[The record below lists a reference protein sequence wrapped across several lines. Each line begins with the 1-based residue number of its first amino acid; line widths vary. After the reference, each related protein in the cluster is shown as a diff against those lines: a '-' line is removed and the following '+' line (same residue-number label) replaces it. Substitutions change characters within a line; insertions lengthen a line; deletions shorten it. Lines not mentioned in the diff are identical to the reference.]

1 LHEKVRTNL
10 IIEDYPMTSRF
21 FHSLSLEQ
29 VFEQTRSNSDGLSS
43 SEAAARLERIG
54 RNRILAEKKTSPWL
68 LLLQQFRNVLIITLL
83 IATVL
88 SAFLGHATEAV
99 AIAVIV
105 VFAVLLGFFQEYRA
119 EKAIEALK
127 KMAAPLA
134 KVKREGKEIVID
146 AENIVPGDILFLA
159 AGDRVPADARLVQ
172 SINLKVEEASLTGE
186 SLPSEKDSAEIV
198 AAEAGPGDR
207 KNMVFA
213 GTTIS
218 YGRAVAVVTETGMQT
233 EFGRIAAMLQTVET
247 EKTPLQKNLDK
258 VGSTLAKA
266 ASVIVLFIVILG
278 IFRGQP
284 FVEILIFGIAL
295 AVAVVPEA
303 LPAVVTISLA
313 LGVQRMVKRNA
324 LMRRLPVVETLGST
338 TVICSDKTGTLTRD
352 EMTVRA
358 FHVSGKLVE
367 VSGSGYLPE
376 GDFATVDGSGLPETL
391 QELLLAGVLCNDAR
405 LRKDSEGQWS
415 ITGDP
420 TEGAL
425 LVAAR
430 KAGLDELQLQ
440 HLHER
445 IDELPFSS
453 ETRSMITLNRTG
465 SSLKAY
471 SKGAPEAILPDC
483 TSVMTDSGIVELDE
497 LMRSMLLQEAD
508 NLGKKALRVLGFSFR
523 DVSDIGSASRNMTF
537 IGFAGM
543 IDPPRSEAKE
553 AVRRCI
559 DAGIRP
565 VMITGDHPLTAEA
578 IARELGILRDGR
590 VMTGAMLNSITDEE
604 LRTLAASVSV
614 YARVAPEHKLRI
626 VEALQKNGE
635 VVAMTGDGVND
646 APALKKA
653 DIGISMGIT
662 GTDVSKEAS
671 AMMLT
676 DDNFASIVAAV
687 EEGRGIYDNI
697 KKYLTYLLSSNI
709 GELGLM
715 TFATFMGIPLP
726 LTAVQILYVNLATDG
741 LPALALAVDPAER
754 DIMKRKPNDPKK
766 GIFSRPVVLL
776 MLTGGIWSSFVNLSL
791 FQWALASGR
800 SLVESMTMTFVSLVL
815 IQFFK
820 AYNFRSEKDSIL
832 KRPFANRW
840 LNLAV
845 AWELVLLGLIIL
857 LPVLRKPFGTFLLSA
872 EDWLIVIAAAA
883 TVIPVI
889 ETVKFILRK
898 NIFVFLK

>member
-1 LHEKVRTNL
+1 
-10 IIEDYPMTSRF
+10 
-21 FHSLSLEQ
+21 
-29 VFEQTRSNSDGLSS
+29 
-43 SEAAARLERIG
+43 
-54 RNRILAEKKTSPWL
+54 
-68 LLLQQFRNVLIITLL
+68 
-83 IATVL
+83 
-88 SAFLGHATEAV
+88 
-99 AIAVIV
+99 
-105 VFAVLLGFFQEYRA
+105 
-119 EKAIEALK
+119 
-127 KMAAPLA
+127 
-134 KVKREGKEIVID
+134 
-146 AENIVPGDILFLA
+146 
-159 AGDRVPADARLVQ
+159 
-172 SINLKVEEASLTGE
+172 
-186 SLPSEKDSAEIV
+186 
-198 AAEAGPGDR
+198 
-207 KNMVFA
+207 
-213 GTTIS
+213 
-218 YGRAVAVVTETGMQT
+218 
-233 EFGRIAAMLQTVET
+233 
-247 EKTPLQKNLDK
+247 
-258 VGSTLAKA
+258 
-266 ASVIVLFIVILG
+266 
-278 IFRGQP
+278 
-284 FVEILIFGIAL
+284 
-295 AVAVVPEA
+295 
-303 LPAVVTISLA
+303 
-313 LGVQRMVKRNA
+313 
-324 LMRRLPVVETLGST
+324 
-338 TVICSDKTGTLTRD
+338 
-352 EMTVRA
+352 
-358 FHVSGKLVE
+358 

-376 GDFATVDGSGLPETL
+376 GVFATVDGSGLPGTL

-405 LRKDSEGQWS
+405 LRKDSEGKWS
-415 ITGDP
+415 VAGDP

-440 HLHER
+440 DLHER

-453 ETRSMITLNRTG
+453 ETRRMITLNRTG

-483 TSVMTDSGIVELDE
+483 TSVMTDSGIVQIDE
-497 LMRSMLLQEAD
+497 QMRTMLLREAD

-543 IDPPRSEAKE
+543 IDPPRIEAKD
-553 AVRRCI
+553 AVRRCKE
-559 DAGIRP
+559 AGIRP

-578 IARELGILRDGR
+578 IAVELGILQQGTSVVTG
-590 VMTGAMLNSITDEE
+590 VMLSAMSQEE
-604 LRTLAASVSV
+604 LYRSVGTISV
-614 YARVAPEHKLRI
+614 FARVAPEHKLRI
-626 VEALQKNGE
+626 VEALQKSGE

-741 LPALALAVDPAER
+741 LPALALAVDPPER

-832 KRPFANRW
+832 KRPFANKW

-883 TVIPVI
+883 TIIPVI

-898 NIFVFLK
+898 NMFVFLK